1 MSLIFQ
7 SFTFFRTVQQ
17 MELTVVTGFSHKAEK
32 QTHILHLHTVTHC
45 MSIFTFYEQ
54 KNS

>member
-7 SFTFFRTVQQ
+7 SFAFSKTVQQ
-17 MELTVVTGFSHKAEK
+17 MELTVVTRFSHKAEI
-32 QTHILHLHTVTHC
+32 QTHILYLHTVTHC

-54 KNS
+54 SDL